1 MENRMS
7 EAESP
12 PVPSDLYP
20 YLNEIAERLFS
31 GHAAVM
37 IGSGFSRNAQ
47 PRAGSSPEFPD
58 WSGLGDLLYEKLYH
72 KQPDAESKYLSVRM
86 LANEVEATFGRAA
99 LDRILQSA
107 IPDQDHEP
115 AALHIALLD
124 FPWSDVFTTNYDTLL
139 ERACISVANQKYGIV
154 IDQHDLINSDRPRI
168 VKLHGSLSPAFRLIV
183 TEEDYRRYPEDHAPF
198 VNTVRQ
204 ALLENTLCLIGFS
217 GEDPNF
223 LQWIGWIADNLGRRD
238 APKMYL
244 LGVHR
249 LSDSRKKLL
258 DERNIVYVDLSQYPD
273 IGVDDHNKALHRL
286 FDYLDSRRKDHN
298 RSLSDYVDSRG
309 RDYNRLRWPHDDND
323 HTKEKDETIASQIS
337 TLVPTWRDQRRSYP
351 GWVIVPDDRR
361 VALWQSTRKW
371 VRKPPA
377 PDSLPDSL
385 DLEFAFELI
394 WRMEK
399 CQCPIFD
406 SQIGFLEL
414 TLNRYLPLAGSD
426 APTDSSSSGP
436 KDAKLPRSVGRDMC
450 QHLLLAVLRYYRE
463 EGLQEKWDGACEKI
477 EGLVATMSPD
487 YRARFHYERAL
498 AALFAPD
505 PQDVKKKIEEWPVDD
520 SLPFW
525 EAKRAGLLAEIGQL
539 QDAARI
545 LESSLAAIRTRSNL
559 KPVTTDYSLVSQ
571 EAIVMFLLRSVQL
584 ALVFPAGELSKYKQ
598 TAREF
603 TDRWHALRQ
612 FGCDPWGEIEA
623 FELALDRP
631 QEHKQNATRKPTFD
645 IGRVTQNVSFQSE
658 DKETLTAYR
667 FLRFCEDAG
676 VPFQMP
682 GCTIATKTAAGA
694 LSRVAPQ
701 SPYWAMATL
710 IRLNDAKAVERLF
723 DRASLARM
731 DTTSVDGLVER
742 YLGALDLALADIQAG
757 THIWDQNLGILL
769 AKVVPEILSR
779 LCCKCS
785 PSTKSRLL
793 DFLTAVYRS
802 DRRGYYDGIRHLTQR
817 LLEALSVH
825 QRIDAIPRLL
835 ALPILTALNGL
846 EELEYK
852 NPFLFLEIERD
863 SMPNTIEVNE
873 RDLQQL
879 IKSASSD
886 NPKARRWAVFTLGK
900 LYEWRLLGQ
909 CTDQFADALWDR
921 LDDAGMP
928 SDTDYYR
935 FAFLTLPHPT
945 QYNPVSIFK
954 NWVLNARFPVQAGR
968 KSISVP
974 VGGGHTPCNEIVGA
988 AGTVT
993 WSSEEAATIV
1003 HRLVE
1008 WWDADKSLIKD
1019 AHDPEPIGSLTAALR
1034 QRFSHLVDALVA
1046 VISPSFNPIDGSG
1059 TRDSLERVARELPEH
1074 GLPALRVESAY
1085 VHLVPEKRSDLL
1097 QRIEEA
1103 IASSTEATVIDGL
1116 QAVWVTAMRIDAA
1129 AEPQAKSDL
1138 LRILGVTSQVLRW
1151 RREQGLPLAINTVA
1165 GITKMHPWTFAA
1177 DIERSVLEGL
1187 HHLIEETAIHP
1198 PSGLHLYADDGREVA
1213 TKLMVRRAAAGLAYT
1228 LSNHYQQCGAPAP
1241 AVIGEWAAICRSDD
1255 EFAEVRNQWM
1265 APDPV

>member
-1 MENRMS
+1 MS
-7 EAESP
+7 EPESP

-20 YLNEIAERLFS
+20 YLNEIAKRLVT

-58 WSGLGDLLYEKLYH
+58 WSGLGDLLYEELYH
-72 KQPDAESKYLSVRM
+72 KQPDAGAKYLSVRM

-115 AALHIALLD
+115 AALHIALLNL
-124 FPWSDVFTTNYDTLL
+124 PWSDVFTTNYDTLL

-154 IDQHDLINSDRPRI
+154 VDQHDLINSDRPRI
-168 VKLHGSLSPAFRLIV
+168 VKLHGSLSPAPRLIV

-238 APKMYL
+238 APKIYL
-244 LGVHR
+244 LDVHR

-258 DERNIVYVDLSQYPD
+258 DERNVVYVDLSQYPD

-286 FDYLDSRRKDHN
+286 FDYLDSRRREHN
-298 RSLSDYVDSRG
+298 RSLSDYVDSRKG
-309 RDYNRLRWPHDDND
+309 DYNRLRWPHDDND
-323 HTKEKDETIASQIS
+323 HTKEKDGTIASQIS

-371 VRKPPA
+371 IRKSPA
-377 PDSLPDSL
+377 PDSLPDNL

-394 WRMEK
+394 WRTER
-399 CQCPIFD
+399 CLCPIFD
-406 SQIGFLEL
+406 NQIEFLEL
-414 TLNRYLPLAGSD
+414 TLDQYLPLAD
-426 APTDSSSSGP
+426 ADAAIDPSSSGP
-436 KDAKLPRSVGRDMC
+436 EDTKGPRLPRSRVREMC
-450 QHLLLAVLRYYRE
+450 HHLLLAVFRYYRE
-463 EGLQEKWDGACEKI
+463 EGQQEKWNGTCEKI
-477 EGLVATMSPD
+477 EALVSIMSPEH
-487 YRARFHYERAL
+487 RARFHYERTL
-498 AALFAPD
+498 AALFTPD

-525 EAKRAGLLAEIGQL
+525 EAKRAGVLAEIGQL
-539 QDAARI
+539 RDAARI
-545 LESSLAAIRTRSNL
+545 LESSLAAIRTRSNV
-559 KPVTTDYSLVSQ
+559 KPVTPDYSLASQ
-571 EAIVMFLLRSVQL
+571 ESIVMLLLRSVQL
-584 ALVFPAGELSKYKQ
+584 ASVFPAGELSQYEE
-598 TAREF
+598 TAKDF
-603 TDRWHALRQ
+603 TDHWHSLRQ
-612 FGCDPWGEIEA
+612 FGCDPWRDIEA

-631 QEHKQNATRKPTFD
+631 PQHIQTATEKPKFD
-645 IGRVTQNVSFQSE
+645 IGRVTQTRSFQSE

-667 FLRFCEDAG
+667 FLRFCEEAG
-676 VPFQMP
+676 VPFRMP
-682 GCTIATKTAAGA
+682 GCTIATKTATGA

-710 IRLNDAKAVERLF
+710 IRLNDAKAVGHLF

-731 DTTSVDGLVER
+731 NTASVDGLVDR
-742 YLGALDLALADIQAG
+742 YLRSLDLALADIQAA
-757 THIWDQNLGILL
+757 THFSDRTLGIQL
-769 AKVVPEILSR
+769 AKVLPEILSR

-785 PSTKSRLL
+785 PDTKNRLL
-793 DFLTAVYRS
+793 GFLIAVYRS
-802 DRRGYYDGIRHLTQR
+802 DRREYYDGIRHLTER
-817 LLEALSVH
+817 LLVTLSIH

-835 ALPILTALNGL
+835 SLPILADLNLL
-846 EELEYK
+846 EDLEYQ
-852 NPFLFLEIERD
+852 NPFLFLEIQRD
-863 SMPNTIEVNE
+863 SLSSMLEVDKG
-873 RDLQQL
+873 DLDRL

-886 NPKARRWAVFTLGK
+886 NPKARRWAVLTLGK
-900 LYEWRLLGQ
+900 LHDWGLLGRW
-909 CTDQFADALWDR
+909 TDRFANALWDR

-928 SDTDYYR
+928 SDTPYFR
-935 FAFLTLPHPT
+935 FGLLTLPHPM
-945 QYNPVSIFK
+945 QYDPVSIFK

-968 KSISVP
+968 KSIGVP

-988 AGTVT
+988 RGAVT

-1019 AHDPEPIGSLTAALR
+1019 AHDPDPIGSLSEARR

-1046 VISPSFNPIDGSG
+1046 VISPSFNPSCGLD
-1059 TRDSLERVARELPEH
+1059 TQDVLERVARELPEH
-1074 GLPALRVESAY
+1074 GLPALRLESAY

-1103 IASSTEATVIDGL
+1103 IASSTEATVIGGL
-1116 QAVWVTAMRIDAA
+1116 RAVWVMAESMDTS
-1129 AEPQAKSDL
+1129 AEPRSKSDL
-1138 LRILGVTSQVLRW
+1138 LRIFGVTSQVLRW

-1165 GITKMHPWTFAA
+1165 GIAKMHPWTFAA

-1187 HHLIEETAIHP
+1187 HHLIQETATLS
-1198 PSGLHLYADDGREVA
+1198 PSGLHPPADDGWGVA
-1213 TKLMVRRAAAGLAYT
+1213 TKLIVRRAAAGLAYT
-1228 LSNHYQQCGAPAP
+1228 LSNHYQQCETPAP

-1255 EFAEVRNQWM
+1255 EFAEVRNQWL